1 MTPELNEKLFWL
13 INVPAGKTID
23 ALMTA
28 FSITG
33 YTIPAFLIGIVAM
46 RCYSRLN
53 RRNALILVAT
63 LLLGGA
69 VVQGIK
75 QNLPAPRPLKYYEE
89 VKAPDGRAV
98 HAPFKRL
105 YSRTF
110 PSGHSQT
117 AFGVA
122 GFLAFFFRRHA
133 MLYFSWAAMVALSR
147 VYLGVHFPAD
157 IIVGAAIGTLAAIL
171 TTTIASKNG

>member
-1 MTPELNEKLFWL
+1 
-13 INVPAGKTID
+13 
-23 ALMTA
+23 
-28 FSITG
+28 
-33 YTIPAFLIGIVAM
+33 VAM
-46 RCYSRLN
+46 RFYKGFN
-53 RRNALILVAT
+53 RKNTLILVAT

-75 QNLPAPRPLKYYEE
+75 HILPTDRPLKYYEVE
-89 VKAPDGRAV
+89 KTPVGREV
-98 HAPFKRL
+98 HAPFTQL
-105 YSRTF
+105 YSGTF

-133 MLYFSWAAMVALSR
+133 ALWFSWAAMVALSR

-157 IIVGAAIGTLAAIL
+157 IIVGAAIGTLSAIL
-171 TTTIASKNG
+171 TIAVSKTR